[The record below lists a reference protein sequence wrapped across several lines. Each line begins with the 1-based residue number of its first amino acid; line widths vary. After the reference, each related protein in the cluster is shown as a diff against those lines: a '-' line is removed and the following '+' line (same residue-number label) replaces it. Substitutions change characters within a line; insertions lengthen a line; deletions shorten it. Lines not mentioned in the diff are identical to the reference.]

1 MLVLPSF
8 FPDVIHQFQEVP
20 LQSIIDETV
29 VLLNKEN
36 DGYRA
41 EKFVSLIRMSHN
53 LLGYLAVGNFKKRIE
68 QTVPNDWI
76 V

>member
-53 LLGYLAVGNFKKRIE
+53 LLGYSETLRSELSKLYRMIG
-68 QTVPNDWI
+68 
-76 V
+76 